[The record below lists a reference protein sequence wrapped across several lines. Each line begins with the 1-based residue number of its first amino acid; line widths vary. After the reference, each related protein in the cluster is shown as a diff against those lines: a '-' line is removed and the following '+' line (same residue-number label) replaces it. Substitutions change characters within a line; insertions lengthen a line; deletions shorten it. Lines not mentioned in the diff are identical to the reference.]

1 MLCTRHLCQAA
12 KMAFQT
18 PPEVL
23 FRNVLRHK
31 SVTAAR
37 TASSGSGLPSHFQA
51 AMLQDLG
58 QPMVVQRLP
67 MPTDIMK
74 DQILVEVE
82 AAAVNFSDILK
93 AAGQYQVKATVPY
106 VPGAELCGRVRAVGE
121 GVKNFH
127 IGQKV
132 VGLASKG
139 DGAFAEYC
147 LLHTKTV
154 LPVPDA
160 LSPVTGASMIISYGT
175 SMMALT
181 RTAKVKAGETVLVT
195 AAAGATG
202 MAAVDIAA
210 HVLGTEVIAVCG
222 GAEKCALAKERGAH
236 HTIDYNSENLR
247 EKVKEITQGRGVNVV
262 LDQVGGDIFL
272 QCLKSIAE
280 EGRLVTVGYASGKI
294 PSIPA
299 NLLLLKSC
307 SVHGVFW
314 GNTSVTNP
322 PVFFKSIQDT
332 MTALQQGKIKPYCG
346 QTFPLNQVNE
356 AFDLVKSR
364 KSTGKVV
371 IVPSP
376 NS

>member
-1 MLCTRHLCQAA
+1 MHCTRQLCQAA

-23 FRNVLRHK
+23 FRNLLRHK
-31 SVTAAR
+31 SVTAVR
-37 TASSGSGLPSHFQA
+37 TASSVSGLPGHYQA
-51 AMLQDLG
+51 AVLKDLG
-58 QPMVVQRLP
+58 QPMVVQTLP
-67 MPTDIMK
+67 MPTNIKK
-74 DQILVEVE
+74 DQILVEVQ

-106 VPGAELCGRVRAVGE
+106 VPGVELCGYVRAVGE

-127 IGQKV
+127 PGQKV
-132 VGLASKG
+132 VGLASKT

-147 LLHTKTV
+147 LLNTQSV
-154 LPVPDA
+154 LPVPEA
-160 LSPVTGASMIISYGT
+160 MSAVTAASMLISYGT

-181 RTAKVKAGETVLVT
+181 HTAKVKAGETVLVT
-195 AAAGATG
+195 AAVGATG

-210 HVLGTEVIAVCG
+210 HVLGAEVIAVCG

-247 EKVKEITQGRGVNVV
+247 EKVKEITKGQGVNVV

-272 QCLKSIAE
+272 QCLKSISE

-314 GNTSVTNP
+314 GNTAITNP
-322 PVFFKSIQDT
+322 AAFSKSIQDT
-332 MTALQQGKIKPYCG
+332 LTALQQGKIKPYCG

-371 IVPSP
+371 ILPSP